1 MTISSLFLYG
11 CRMTTAVKACLGPFL
26 LVLSLIVPAQSQTW
40 GQPVWADEFNGA
52 ANSQIDPNK
61 WTYDTGNLQ
70 VNNELEIYCS
80 PTTTTLGCDPIS
92 PNAFIDGAGHL
103 VIQQRLANGATW
115 TSARLKTQGVKT
127 FQYGRIE
134 ASIEFPSHQG
144 LWPAFWM
151 LGNNIDSIGWPKCG
165 EVDIMENW
173 PAIGAAKNSTTM
185 HGDTY
190 NGGNGL
196 NSVFTF
202 PNGERVDSAF
212 HTYGIIWSKN
222 MMQFYFD
229 DPANITFVRTAA
241 DVPAGGT
248 WPFNNPFFLI
258 ANMAVGGSLGGTP
271 DVGTAGATP
280 SMMLDYVRYYQP
292 PNITGPN
299 ITPATITLNAGAS
312 GSANLTIT
320 SPSGTGLVY
329 LDCTNLP
336 AKSVC
341 SIDTGNALNSHA
353 VDFRNATS
361 ATAAVHVI
369 TTANTASSFAALPSA
384 WALTLGAFVLLPAVS
399 KQTWSRRVA
408 LIAGLL
414 AILISAAAFQSCG
427 GSSGTTTGGGGA
439 TNGTPAGQYRL
450 TITAY
455 TVTGDTSTATVLLN
469 VN

>member
-1 MTISSLFLYG
+1 MT
-11 CRMTTAVKACLGPFL
+11 RARKAFPIFIL
-26 LVLSLIVPAQSQTW
+26 LAVLSAIPTQAQTW
-40 GQPVWADEFNGA
+40 GPPAWADEFNGA
-52 ANSQIDPNK
+52 ANSTIDPAK
-61 WTYDTGNLQ
+61 WTFDTGNLN

-80 PTTTTLGCDPIS
+80 PSMTTMGCDPAN
-92 PNAFIDGAGHL
+92 PNAFIDGTGHL
-103 VIQQRLANGATW
+103 VIQQRLVNGTTW
-115 TSARLKTQGVKT
+115 TSARLKTQGLRT

-151 LGNNIDSIGWPKCG
+151 LGNNVDSIGWPKCG

-173 PAIGAAKNSTTM
+173 PAIGASKNSTTM

-202 PNGERVDSAF
+202 PNGEGVDTAF

-229 DPANITFVRTAA
+229 DPSNITFVRTAA

-258 ANMAVGGSLGGTP
+258 TNMAVGGVLGGTT
-271 DVGTAGATP
+271 DAGTATATP

-292 PNITGPN
+292 LAILGPTIMPGAAISLKAGGTG
-299 ITPATITLNAGAS
+299 TT
-312 GSANLTIT
+312 NLTIS
-320 SPSGTGLVY
+320 SPNGAGLVY

-336 AKSVC
+336 AKSTC
-341 SIDTGNALNSHA
+341 SIDTGNALNSHV
-353 VDFRNATS
+353 VDFRTSNS
-361 ATAAVHVI
+361 ATATVHVT
-369 TTANTASSFAALPSA
+369 TTANTATDFVPLRSA
-384 WALTLGAFVLLPAVS
+384 WAMMLGAFVLLPTIS
-399 KQTWSRRVA
+399 KQTWSRRMA
-408 LIAGLL
+408 LIGGVL
-414 AILISAAAFQSCG
+414 AILLSAAAFQSCG
-427 GSSGTTTGGGGA
+427 GGSGTTTGGGGSGA
-439 TNGTPAGQYRL
+439 TNGTPTGQHML

-455 TVTGDTSTATVLLN
+455 TVSGDTSTASVNLN